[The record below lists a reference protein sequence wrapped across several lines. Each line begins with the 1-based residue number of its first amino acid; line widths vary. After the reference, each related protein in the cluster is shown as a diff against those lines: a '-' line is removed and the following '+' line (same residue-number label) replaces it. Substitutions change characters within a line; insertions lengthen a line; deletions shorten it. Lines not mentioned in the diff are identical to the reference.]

1 MKKTAAFLALILA
14 FSCSPRAFSIES
26 VQNIEPTYSSPSLD
40 SKNSPITYY
49 ASDFESAPS
58 TSQGNFFKIIYCFSY
73 IGTPEGLA
81 PYCPATPFAKRFNKI
96 VVNFPKQVKIAS
108 LTPPAINLSGAGSG
122 FVCSN
127 NSQFNFK
134 VDEDKH
140 AISFSGFNCQIESP
154 FAHSGFGLGG
164 YISITSNAALPFVFT
179 ISSTLTTTDGQSI
192 VIKLAGKQYPLPE
205 SPPGFSFPH
214 GIPCAAVVAQGSHYC
229 LTYMP

>member
-14 FSCSPRAFSIES
+14 FSCSPRAFSVES
-26 VQNIEPTYSSPSLD
+26 VQNIEPTYSSTSVAP
-40 SKNSPITYY
+40 KNSPITYY
-49 ASDFESAPS
+49 ASDFESTPF
-58 TSQGNFFKIIYCFSY
+58 TPQGNFFKIIYCFSY
-73 IGTPEGLA
+73 SGTPEGFA
-81 PYCPATPFAKRFNKI
+81 QICPATPFAKRFTKI
-96 VVNFPKQVKIAS
+96 VVNFPKEVKIES
-108 LTPPAINLSGAGSG
+108 LTPHATNLSGAGSA

-127 NSQFNFK
+127 NSRFNLK
-134 VDEDKH
+134 VDEDRH

-154 FAHSGFGLGG
+154 NVISVFGLGG
-164 YISITSNAALPFVFT
+164 YISITSNAILPFAFT

-192 VIKLAGKQYPLPE
+192 VIKQAGKQYPLPQ